1 MINITSE
8 MVSDYLI
15 RWDDYTKQDHNRQG
29 AGCVLRQGKQMG
41 TRSTI
46 GIKSEDG
53 TIKAIYCHWDGY
65 PEGVGSIL
73 AEYYNSKDKA
83 EELINLGGFSS
94 LYETLEETKAGAY
107 GTESDKARTF
117 TNEKDWFENFNAG
130 EEFFYLF
137 TESEGF
143 RYSQGENWFFIKT
156 ENKVA

>member
-1 MINITSE
+1 
-8 MVSDYLI
+8 
-15 RWDDYTKQDHNRQG
+15 
-29 AGCVLRQGKQMG
+29 MG
-41 TRSTI
+41 TRSSI

-73 AEYYNSKDKA
+73 AEYYNHKDKA

-94 LYETLEETKAGAY
+94 LHETLEETKAGAY

-130 EEFFYLF
+130 EEFFYLY
-137 TESEGF
+137 TEGEGF